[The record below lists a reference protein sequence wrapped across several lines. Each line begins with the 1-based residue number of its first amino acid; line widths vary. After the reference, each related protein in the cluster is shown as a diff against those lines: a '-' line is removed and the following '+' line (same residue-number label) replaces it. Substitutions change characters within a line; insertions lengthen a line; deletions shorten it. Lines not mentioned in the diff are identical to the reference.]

1 MPARMQNKGNLLLGG
16 KAKWDS
22 HFGGQVGSFLHS
34 HVMLPYDW
42 AIPLLG
48 IYKWVENLCLHKIMQ
63 MDVYGNFIHNYPKL
77 ETNKISFNKWV
88 DNPTMVHPD
97 NEMLFSAKKKWAI
110 KKWKDKEKP
119 YMHIA
124 KWKEV
129 WIGYLLRDSLEKAKL

>member
-1 MPARMQNKGNLLLGG
+1 
-16 KAKWDS
+16 
-22 HFGGQVGSFLHS
+22 
-34 HVMLPYDW
+34 
-42 AIPLLG
+42 
-48 IYKWVENLCLHKIMQ
+48 MQ